1 MVSRR
6 LAAIVAG
13 VTLGT
18 APLAASFASEEGAG
32 VTTTPP
38 RLRIAVVLEGAQR
51 LSLPIEFGEHAGERA
66 LAQGVREACLPS
78 GPVSETRSALSCS
91 EIGDAPGSRVCVDE
105 TLARALSRETECG
118 AADGSAEPIELSGSA
133 CQTAEC
139 FRGEAEKAGATHLL
153 LVAGAWHDGFA
164 VTGKLTSLRGG
175 PDQFVGP
182 RPGYNPQ
189 RPRTGPQVLAILK
202 WVARDAVLGELR
214 RGREARLA
222 QTAAMPAPSS
232 GPVVAPP
239 VVATPVI
246 AASER
251 SSHKALA
258 WTLIGAGVAAG
269 AASGW
274 LFSTDKADTE
284 CAPIAGDP
292 EPCSKVRRTLVPAV
306 GLGIGAAAAL
316 VGGVVLLL
324 RDEGRTRT
332 TVSLYANPTGLSLGG
347 RF

>member
-32 VTTTPP
+32 GTATPP
-38 RLRIAVVLEGAQR
+38 RLRIAVALEGVQR
-51 LSLPIEFGEHAGERA
+51 LSFPTEFGERAGERA

-78 GPVSETRSALSCS
+78 GPESQTRPAAPCS

-105 TLARALSRETECG
+105 TLARALSREIECG
-118 AADGSAEPIELSGSA
+118 TADCSAEPIELSGAA
-133 CQTAEC
+133 CQTAGC
-139 FRGEAEKAGATHLL
+139 FRGEAEKAGASHLL
-153 LVAGAWHDGFA
+153 LVTAGWHDGLA
-164 VTGKLTSLRGG
+164 VTATLTSLRGG
-175 PDQFVGP
+175 QDESVGP
-182 RPGYNPQ
+182 APGYNPQ

-202 WVARDAVLGELR
+202 WVARDAALGELR
-214 RGREARLA
+214 RAHAAGLAR
-222 QTAAMPAPSS
+222 AAVTTV
-232 GPVVAPP
+232 PVVAPT
-239 VVATPVI
+239 VVAPPLL
-246 AASER
+246 AAPER
-251 SSHKALA
+251 SSHTTLA

-284 CAPIAGDP
+284 CATIAGDP

-316 VGGVVLLL
+316 VSGVVLLF
-324 RDEGRTRT
+324 RDGGTATT